1 MRGAVLLMALAGA
14 AATASAQPARRT
26 ILQRTD
32 VASAPAQETL
42 FGTVEIEPGGGNP
55 MHRHNGSEMGVVAE
69 GRIRLEV
76 EGKPPQELGPG
87 ESFLVTRGVAH
98 RSVPLGT
105 ARVKLISVWT
115 VDKGG
120 ELLIPVK

>member
-1 MRGAVLLMALAGA
+1 MRNPVLALAMSLLA
-14 AATASAQPARRT
+14 ASAAAQPAKRT

-32 VASAPAQETL
+32 VAAAPAQETL
-42 FGTVEIEPGGGNP
+42 VGTVEIEPGGGNA
-55 MHRHNGSEMGVVAE
+55 MHYHNGSEIGVVLE
-69 GRIRLEV
+69 GRIRLEM
-76 EGKPPQELGPG
+76 EGKPPRELGPG

-105 ARVKLISVWT
+105 ARVKLISTWT